1 MRRSPTLVLALLA
14 ALLVGAQTTAA
25 VAAAKHQPKLAFNVE
40 VHLPKSHGFA
50 VQVYSIGEKLGLE
63 VAEVGH
69 RSNFYEVP
77 AFISEHRLKARFG
90 ALGLIDL
97 RFKPTHV
104 TKTGFS
110 PGKGCHGCPLRT
122 DRGVFTGTI
131 HFDGENDFYKL
142 NASRAKGRVE
152 VSGFLPGGEGR
163 FVPEEE
169 PGEFTALDVKSKSEE
184 FQAFA
189 VRRPGEEGP
198 AIFLAGAEEHQGA
211 MRIVRG
217 AGVLKGP
224 APTFLVDPKA
234 GTATVQPPFPFSGSA
249 TLANNPDG
257 SKSWTGSLS
266 VELLGVGLVSLIY
279 PTFKASIAQNVSFP

>member
-1 MRRSPTLVLALLA
+1 MRRSSALVLALLA
-14 ALLVGAQTTAA
+14 VLLVGAQATAA
-25 VAAAKHQPKLAFNVE
+25 VAAPKHKPKLAFNVE
-40 VHLPKSHGFA
+40 IHLPKTNGFA
-50 VQVYSIGEKLGLE
+50 VQIFSIGKKLGLE
-63 VAEVGH
+63 VAEVGQ

-77 AFISEHRLKARFG
+77 AFISEHRLRARFG

-104 TKTGFS
+104 SKTGFS
-110 PGKGCHGCPLRT
+110 PGKGCHGCPMRT

-131 HFDGENDFYKL
+131 RFDGENGFFGF

-152 VSGFLPGGEGR
+152 VHEYLPGEGR
-163 FVPEEE
+163 FIPEEE
-169 PGEFTALDVKSKSEE
+169 PGEFTALDVQSKGEE

-198 AIFLAGAEEHQGA
+198 AIFFAGGEEQTGA

-217 AGVLKGP
+217 AKAEGP
-224 APTFLVDPKA
+224 ASTFIIDPKA

-257 SKSWTGSLS
+257 SKSWTGSLG
-266 VELLGVGLVSLIY
+266 VELLGVGPVSLIY
-279 PTFKASIAQNVSFP
+279 PTFKARIAQNVSLP

>member
-1 MRRSPTLVLALLA
+1 MRRSSALVLALLA
-14 ALLVGAQTTAA
+14 VLLVGAQATTA
-25 VAAAKHQPKLAFNVE
+25 VAAPKHKPKLAFNVE
-40 VHLPKSHGFA
+40 FSLPKANGFA
-50 VQVYSIGEKLGLE
+50 VQVFSIGKKLGLE

-77 AFISEHRLKARFG
+77 AFISEHRLRARFG

-104 TKTGFS
+104 AKTGFS
-110 PGKGCHGCPLRT
+110 PGNGCHGCPLRT

-131 HFDGENDFYKL
+131 RFDGENGFFGF
-142 NASRAKGRVE
+142 NASRAKGRVQ
-152 VSGFLPGGEGR
+152 VSERLPGEGR
-163 FVPEEE
+163 FIPEEE
-169 PGEFTALDVKSKSEE
+169 PGEFTALDVRSKGQE

-198 AIFLAGAEEHQGA
+198 AIFLAGAEEPRGA

-224 APTFLVDPKA
+224 ASTFIVDPKA

-266 VELLGVGLVSLIY
+266 VELLGVGPVSLIY
-279 PTFKASIAQNVSFP
+279 PTFKAAIAQNVSFP

>member
-1 MRRSPTLVLALLA
+1 MRRSSALVLSLLA
-14 ALLVGAQTTAA
+14 VVLFGAQPTALAATKHKPKVA
-25 VAAAKHQPKLAFNVE
+25 VSVE
-40 VHLPKSHGFA
+40 FSLPKTNGFA
-50 VQVYSIGEKLGLE
+50 VHVFSVGKKLGLE
-63 VAEVGH
+63 VAEVGQ

-90 ALGLIDL
+90 GLGLIDL
-97 RFKPTHV
+97 RFRPTDV
-104 TKTGFS
+104 SKTGFS
-110 PGKGCHGCPLRT
+110 PGKGCNGCPLRT

-131 HFDGENDFYKL
+131 RFEGENEFVKF

-152 VSGFLPGGEGR
+152 VSGFLPGGGR

-169 PGEFTALDVKSKSEE
+169 PGEFTGLDVSSKGEE

-198 AIFLAGAEEHQGA
+198 ATFFTGAEEQTGA

-217 AGVLKGP
+217 AAVFKGP
-224 APTFLVDPKA
+224 ASTFLVDPKA

-266 VELLGVGLVSLIY
+266 VELLGIGPVSLIY
-279 PTFKASIAQNVSFP
+279 PTFKAVIVQNISIP